1 MNLRRS
7 LLAALTMAVFLQ
19 RAVAAPALGPL
30 GGSVETIAKMSFSGL
45 SVEDANASGS
55 LRWAAWGDGPAG
67 SQTVR
72 LALLD
77 AAGTRTAALWATA
90 WPNAYGAGL
99 RPTPEWQFAG
109 HQVMAIT
116 MQFGAAAE
124 QIDVYGLDTKNQP
137 VRLAEKL
144 GAAIGWAVDSSGDL
158 ILIVYSMPD
167 SALVPACFGWN
178 PATSQLAPASCPG

>member
-1 MNLRRS
+1 MNLPRS
-7 LLAALTMAVFLQ
+7 LFVAFTMAVFLQ

-30 GGSVETIAKMSFSGL
+30 GGSVETISKMPFSGL
-45 SVEDANASGS
+45 NIEAANSSGS
-55 LRWAAWGDGPAG
+55 LRWAAWGEGPAG

-77 AAGTRTAALWATA
+77 TAGTTTTALWATA
-90 WPNAYGAGL
+90 WPDAYGAAL

-109 HQVMAIT
+109 HQLMAIT

-124 QIDVYGLDTKNQP
+124 QIDIYGLDEKNQP

-144 GAAIGWAVDSSGDL
+144 GAAIGWAADSSGDL

-178 PATSQLAPASCPG
+178 PATSQLSPASCPG

>member
-7 LLAALTMAVFLQ
+7 LFMALVMAVFLQ
-19 RAVAAPALGPL
+19 QAVAAPALGPL
-30 GGSVETIAKMSFSGL
+30 GGSVETISKMPFSGL
-45 SVEDANASGS
+45 SIENANASGS
-55 LRWAAWGDGPAG
+55 MRWAAWGEGPAG

-77 AAGTRTAALWATA
+77 TAATSTTALWAMA
-90 WPNAYGAGL
+90 WPDAYGAAL

-109 HQVMAIT
+109 HQLMAIT

-124 QIDVYGLDTKNQP
+124 QVDLYGLGAKNQP

-144 GAAIGWAVDSSGDL
+144 GAAISWAVDSSGDL
-158 ILIVYSMPD
+158 ILIIYSTPE

-178 PATSQLAPASCPG
+178 PATSQLAPANCPG

>member
-1 MNLRRS
+1 MNLRRV
-7 LLAALTMAVFLQ
+7 LFVALSMAVILQ
-19 RAVAAPALGPL
+19 RALAAPALGPL
-30 GGSVETIAKMSFSGL
+30 GGKVETISKMPFSGL
-45 SVEDANASGS
+45 NIEDANPSGT

-77 AAGTRTAALWATA
+77 PAPSSTMALWATA
-90 WPNAYGAGL
+90 WPDAYGAAL

-109 HQVMAIT
+109 HQLMAIT

-124 QIDVYGLDTKNQP
+124 QIDLYGLDARNQP

-158 ILIVYSMPD
+158 VLIVYSMPD

-178 PATSQLAPASCPG
+178 PATSQLAPANCPG